1 MSTKPLYQ
9 FDVYIS
15 RCHNGDSYDT
25 TSWKATID
33 RASFPNIDLSNYNQ
47 KTFHLNEYG
56 YQDCFKVFLQLYDFL
71 SPKLFDYSVN
81 IDDDNLVITALT
93 ETTVRAAIV
102 DLITFHI
109 PHSQV
114 KLVRQPTNYRV
125 YIPPIQDKSTSLE
138 DYIKDLED
146 EEAMRKASWDP
157 NTWPDSDNNFTDF

>member
-15 RCHNGDSYDT
+15 RCHYGDSYDT
-25 TSWKATID
+25 ISWKATID
-33 RASFPNIDLSNYNQ
+33 RASFPNIDLSNGNQ
-47 KTFHLNEYG
+47 KTFHLDEYD
-56 YQDCFKVFLQLYDFL
+56 YENCFNVFLQLYDFL

-81 IDDDNLVITALT
+81 IDDDNLFITALT

-102 DLITFHI
+102 DLITSHI
-109 PHSQV
+109 PHAQV

-125 YIPPIQDKSTSLE
+125 YIPIQIKARSLE

-146 EEAMRKASWDP
+146 EEAMKACWDP
-157 NTWPDSDNNFTDF
+157 YTWPDSDNNFTDF